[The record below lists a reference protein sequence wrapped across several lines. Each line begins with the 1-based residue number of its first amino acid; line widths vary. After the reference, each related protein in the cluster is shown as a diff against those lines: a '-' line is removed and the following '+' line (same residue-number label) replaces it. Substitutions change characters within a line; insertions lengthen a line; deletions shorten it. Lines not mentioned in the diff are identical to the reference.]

1 MYINE
6 KEYGKLKNELKR
18 LQWEKNIMVPWD
30 IRENLNVH
38 PIINKIFS
46 YNDDFRDFAGNL
58 DFVKTKE
65 LRFQCINEDFD
76 KLFKIPGMFK
86 DHNYWIKHNT
96 HIEKIV
102 GNFTAFISFPY
113 INFEIFEREAK
124 ELGLFWDIYIV
135 NPLLMSYSSAIGVFI
150 SLKGVSEYAVNDL
163 NGYVEGK
170 TGYPLLFKYTKED
183 CDEIKYREH
192 NHSFEEFKKRS
203 IHDNYEYKIMLEKM
217 YDFWHNNDNV
227 SWESLENSYHKYWKN
242 VSFWVINSINIGR
255 LKCADGFRLVNT
267 RTGQSSS
274 VLKELEFDLAF
285 DCYYDGRFLSSEV
298 KLSEEDLKDL
308 KEGNFEL
315 QICKQKERVDNG

>member
-46 YNDDFRDFAGNL
+46 YDGDFSDFAGDI
-58 DFVKTKE
+58 DFVKKVE
-65 LRFQCINEDFD
+65 LKNVEKDFN
-76 KLFKIPGMFK
+76 KLFEIPQRFI
-86 DHNYWIKHNT
+86 DHDYWIKCNN
-96 HIEKIV
+96 HIEQLV

-124 ELGLFWDIYIV
+124 ELGLFWDIYIF

-150 SLKGVSEYAVNDL
+150 SLKGVSEYTVNNL
-163 NGYVEGK
+163 NSYIEGK
-170 TGYPLLFKYTKED
+170 TGYPLLFKYTNED
-183 CDEIKYREH
+183 CDEIKYREY

-203 IHDNYEYKIMLEKM
+203 IPDDYEYKIMLEKM

-227 SWESLENSYHKYWKN
+227 SWESLENSYHEYCEN
-242 VSFWVINSINIGR
+242 VSFWVINSITIGK

-267 RTGQSSS
+267 RTGQPSS

-285 DCYYDGRFLSSEV
+285 DCYYDGQFLGSEV

-315 QICKQKERVDNG
+315 QICTTKEGV